1 MINLYLSWNHQEIYG
16 FLVLFRGF
24 RSEFIRLISLKI
36 RSGIWRL
43 SRCTIPLCQISRS
56 ISVDFPMRL
65 PIHQQLRKSVKTIMD
80 VIFPS
85 DLLSVDLVSHFT
97 QLVSV
102 YILWKQEKTT
112 GFLIFW
118 GSIEIDL
125 LHELG

>member
-1 MINLYLSWNHQEIYG
+1 
-16 FLVLFRGF
+16 
-24 RSEFIRLISLKI
+24 
-36 RSGIWRL
+36 
-43 SRCTIPLCQISRS
+43 
-56 ISVDFPMRL
+56 
-65 PIHQQLRKSVKTIMD
+65 MD

-112 GFLIFW
+112 GFLIFL
-118 GSIEIDL
+118 GSIKIDL

>member
-1 MINLYLSWNHQEIYG
+1 
-16 FLVLFRGF
+16 
-24 RSEFIRLISLKI
+24 
-36 RSGIWRL
+36 
-43 SRCTIPLCQISRS
+43 
-56 ISVDFPMRL
+56 
-65 PIHQQLRKSVKTIMD
+65 MD

-112 GFLIFW
+112 GFLIFL